1 MSLTDSPA
9 ALTRTHQRSA
19 STVLMAVLAFGIS
32 ACSESPEV
40 ATSVVDAA
48 AANEQESDASLVE
61 RARAIHDR
69 VVTIDTHADINT
81 GNFTETVN
89 YTMNLDTQVNL
100 VKMAAG
106 GLDVAWFIVYTGQS
120 TLDEAGYA
128 AAYANA
134 IDKFDA
140 IHRLAEDIA
149 PDEIGI
155 AYTSDDV
162 KRLSAE
168 GKQVAMIGI
177 ENAYPVGLDLANIK
191 DFHDRGGRYMSL
203 AHNGHSQFADSNTGE
218 NAQDYIHGGLSELG
232 REALAEMNKWGIIID
247 VSHPSKDAIMQML
260 ALTRAP
266 LIASHSSARALTNHT
281 RNLDDEMLLAI
292 KDNGGVVQTVA
303 FGSYINEARRV
314 HLEQGRQALTES
326 IASALEIDILAPSDI
341 AQLSDA
347 ARGAYEASIEEV
359 TAQVRARV
367 GAEVNATA
375 PPATVADFVDHIDYM
390 VGLIGEDHVGIS
402 SDFDGGGGIEGWND
416 ASETF
421 NVTLELVRRGYTEQ
435 QIEKMWSGNL
445 LRVLDEVQAVAARIQ
460 AE

>member
-9 ALTRTHQRSA
+9 AVARIHQR
-19 STVLMAVLAFGIS
+19 TVSVALMAVLAFGIS
-32 ACSESPEV
+32 ACSETPEV

-48 AANEQESDASLVE
+48 AASEQESDASLIE

-162 KRLSAE
+162 RRLSAE

-177 ENAYPVGLDLANIK
+177 ENAYPVGLDLANVE

-218 NAQDYIHGGLSELG
+218 NAQDYIHGGLSDLG
-232 REALAEMNKWGIIID
+232 REAVAEMNKWGIIID

-260 ALTRAP
+260 ELTRAP

-303 FGSYINEARRV
+303 FGSYVNEARRV

-326 IASALEIDILAPSDI
+326 IATALEIDILAPSDI

-347 ARGAYEASIEEV
+347 TREAYDASIEEV

>member
-9 ALTRTHQRSA
+9 AVARIHQR
-19 STVLMAVLAFGIS
+19 TVSVALMAVLAFGIS
-32 ACSESPEV
+32 ACSETPEV

-48 AANEQESDASLVE
+48 AANEQESDASLIE

-162 KRLSAE
+162 RRLSAE

-177 ENAYPVGLDLANIK
+177 ENAYPVGLDLANVE

-218 NAQDYIHGGLSELG
+218 NAQDYIHGGLSDLG
-232 REALAEMNKWGIIID
+232 REAVAEMNKWGIIID

-260 ALTRAP
+260 ELTRAP

-303 FGSYINEARRV
+303 FGSYVNEARRV

-326 IASALEIDILAPSDI
+326 IATALEIDILAPSDI

-347 ARGAYEASIEEV
+347 AREAYDASIEEV